1 MLDKYYTEIMKIQFR
16 EFKRLSKAHEKALER
31 LMQMNEPDS
40 MQSHTTQRY
49 WKTHNQIEQCEKEMR
64 VIIEELNE
72 LEKRFHWLD
81 NLHQERFHFLTK
93 DAELFQKI
101 IGLMNVYKQE
111 ELK

>member
-1 MLDKYYTEIMKIQFR
+1 MLNKYYTEIMKIQLR
-16 EFKRLSKAHEKALER
+16 EFKRLSKAHDKALER

-49 WKTHNQIEQCEKEMR
+49 WQTHNTIEQCEKEMR

-81 NLHQERFHFLTK
+81 NLHQERFLFITK
-93 DAELFQKI
+93 DDDLLQCI
-101 IGLMNVYKQE
+101 ITLMNVYK
-111 ELK
+111 

>member
-1 MLDKYYTEIMKIQFR
+1 MTMLSKYYTDIMKIQLR
-16 EFKRLSKAHEKALER
+16 EFKRLSKAHDKALER

-49 WKTHNQIEQCEKEMR
+49 WQTHNTIEQSEKEMR
-64 VIIEELNE
+64 TIIEELNE

-93 DAELFQKI
+93 DKELFQKI
-101 IGLMNVYKQE
+101 TGLMNIYK
-111 ELK
+111 